1 MNRSEMID
9 DDKETIQTLE
19 QTNGATEEAPVKKTF
34 KDRTAFLKDPKFY
47 KVLVL
52 GQLLSLCI
60 TGTNVTTTKLGMSY
74 NFAAPTTQTFLV
86 YASLAIVYNSYAIY
100 KRGIRGWLLQFW
112 RRGIYYFILGAIDV
126 EGNYFVVKA
135 YQYTS
140 LLSAMLLNCWS
151 TPVCMILSFFIMKV
165 RYRWLQY
172 VGVLIAL
179 GGMGMLIASDMME
192 GKDYAALDAVK
203 GDLFCLLG
211 ATLYGFSNVG
221 EELMARKHPLY
232 EVIGMFT
239 FFATFINFVQLM
251 ILERNEFSAFAS
263 NPEAVG
269 MVIVYTVCMFILYS
283 LAPVMF
289 RLGSAVLYNLSLL
302 TANFYGLIFGIG
314 LFGYHITIMYPFA
327 YVVIILGIAI
337 YHIFP
342 TPEPAIGSFDKETA
356 EKERMELM
364 HGRSKQ
370 NGDDL
375 EQQQQQQDASEVV
388 VVHNESPT
396 EEATSV
402 IITK

>member
-1 MNRSEMID
+1 M
-9 DDKETIQTLE
+9 
-19 QTNGATEEAPVKKTF
+19 
-34 KDRTAFLKDPKFY
+34 
-47 KVLVL
+47 
-52 GQLLSLCI
+52 
-60 TGTNVTTTKLGMSY
+60 
-74 NFAAPTTQTFLV
+74 
-86 YASLAIVYNSYAIY
+86 
-100 KRGIRGWLLQFW
+100 
-112 RRGIYYFILGAIDV
+112 GAIDV

-151 TPVCMILSFFIMKV
+151 TPVCMILSFFFMKI
-165 RYRWLQY
+165 RYRWVQY

-179 GGMGMLIASDMME
+179 GGMGMLIASDIME
-192 GKDYAALDAVK
+192 GKNYAATDAVK

-251 ILERNEFSAFAS
+251 ILERNEFALFSS

-269 MVIVYTVCMFILYS
+269 LVIVYTVCMCVLYS

-302 TANFYGLIFGIG
+302 TSNFYGLMFGIG

-327 YVVIILGIAI
+327 YCVIILGIGI
-337 YHIFP
+337 YHVFP

-356 EKERMELM
+356 ERERLELM
-364 HGRSKQ
+364 HGRQ
-370 NGDDL
+370 GAADL
-375 EQQQQQQDASEVV
+375 EQQQQNDVNEVV
-388 VVHNESPT
+388 SEQAS
-396 EEATSV
+396 ASTS
-402 IITK
+402 K

>member
-1 MNRSEMID
+1 MSSVISE
-9 DDKETIQTLE
+9 KEE
-19 QTNGATEEAPVKKTF
+19 QKEVITVEDNSVTTKPKSTWR
-34 KDRTAFLKDPKFY
+34 DRFAFLKDPRFY
-47 KVLVL
+47 KVLIL
-52 GQLLSLCI
+52 GQLLSICI

-74 NFAAPTTQTFLV
+74 DFAAPTTQTFLV
-86 YASLAIVYNSYAIY
+86 YAALAIVYNSYAIY

-112 RRGIYYFILGAIDV
+112 RRGIYYFVLGLIDV

-151 TPVCMILSFFIMKV
+151 TPVCMILSFFLMKI
-165 RYRWLQY
+165 RYRWVQY
-172 VGVLIAL
+172 VGVVIAL
-179 GGMGMLIASDMME
+179 GGMGMLIASDVME
-192 GKDYAALDAVK
+192 GKDYAAVDAVK

-221 EELMARKHPLY
+221 EEWMARKHPLY

-251 ILERNEFSAFAS
+251 ILERNEFSAFTQ

-269 MVIVYTVCMFILYS
+269 MVMVYTVCMFVLYS

-302 TANFYGLIFGIG
+302 TANFYGLVFGIS

-327 YVVIILGIAI
+327 YVVIIIGIAI
-337 YHIFP
+337 YHLFP
-342 TPEPAIGSFDKETA
+342 TPVPSIGTFDQQKA
-356 EKERMELM
+356 EQERLELIN
-364 HGRSKQ
+364 GRSA
-370 NGDDL
+370 
-375 EQQQQQQDASEVV
+375 QDQPPQETMP
-388 VVHNESPT
+388 EI
-396 EEATSV
+396 V
-402 IITK
+402 INK

>member
-1 MNRSEMID
+1 
-9 DDKETIQTLE
+9 
-19 QTNGATEEAPVKKTF
+19 
-34 KDRTAFLKDPKFY
+34 
-47 KVLVL
+47 
-52 GQLLSLCI
+52 
-60 TGTNVTTTKLGMSY
+60 
-74 NFAAPTTQTFLV
+74 
-86 YASLAIVYNSYAIY
+86 
-100 KRGIRGWLLQFW
+100 
-112 RRGIYYFILGAIDV
+112 
-126 EGNYFVVKA
+126 
-135 YQYTS
+135 
-140 LLSAMLLNCWS
+140 
-151 TPVCMILSFFIMKV
+151 MKV

-179 GGMGMLIASDMME
+179 GGMGMLIASDVME
-192 GKDYAALDAVK
+192 GKDYAAVDAVK

-239 FFATFINFVQLM
+239 FFATIINFVQLM

-269 MVIVYTVCMFILYS
+269 MVMVYTVCMFILYS

-302 TANFYGLIFGIG
+302 TCNFYGLIFGIG

-356 EKERMELM
+356 EKERIELM
-364 HGRSKQ
+364 QGRQQQ

-375 EQQQQQQDASEVV
+375 EQQQQQQQQQDESENV
-388 VVHNESPT
+388 VVHNENTLSPA
-396 EEATSV
+396 EATPV
-402 IITK
+402 VITK

>member
-1 MNRSEMID
+1 
-9 DDKETIQTLE
+9 
-19 QTNGATEEAPVKKTF
+19 
-34 KDRTAFLKDPKFY
+34 
-47 KVLVL
+47 
-52 GQLLSLCI
+52 
-60 TGTNVTTTKLGMSY
+60 
-74 NFAAPTTQTFLV
+74 
-86 YASLAIVYNSYAIY
+86 
-100 KRGIRGWLLQFW
+100 
-112 RRGIYYFILGAIDV
+112 
-126 EGNYFVVKA
+126 
-135 YQYTS
+135 
-140 LLSAMLLNCWS
+140 
-151 TPVCMILSFFIMKV
+151 MKV

-356 EKERMELM
+356 EKERLELM
-364 HGRSKQ
+364 QGRSKQ

-375 EQQQQQQDASEVV
+375 EQQQQQQQQDASEVV

-396 EEATSV
+396 EEATPV
-402 IITK
+402 VITK

>member
-1 MNRSEMID
+1 MNHSEKMD
-9 DDKETIQTLE
+9 DDKETIQTME
-19 QTNGATEEAPVKKTF
+19 QVNPSTNEEPPAKKTF
-34 KDRTAFLKDPKFY
+34 KDRTAFLKDPRFY

-60 TGTNVTTTKLGMSY
+60 TGTNVTTTKLGSY
-74 NFAAPTTQTFLV
+74 ANPSQINSAT
-86 YASLAIVYNSYAIY
+86 LAVVYNSYAIY
-100 KRGIRGWLLQFW
+100 KRGIWGWLLQFR

-192 GKDYAALDAVK
+192 GKDYAASDAVK

-356 EKERMELM
+356 EKERIELM
-364 HGRSKQ
+364 QGRQKS
-370 NGDDL
+370 NSDDL
-375 EQQQQQQDASEVV
+375 EQQTQQQDASEVV

-396 EEATSV
+396 EETTPV
-402 IITK
+402 VLTK